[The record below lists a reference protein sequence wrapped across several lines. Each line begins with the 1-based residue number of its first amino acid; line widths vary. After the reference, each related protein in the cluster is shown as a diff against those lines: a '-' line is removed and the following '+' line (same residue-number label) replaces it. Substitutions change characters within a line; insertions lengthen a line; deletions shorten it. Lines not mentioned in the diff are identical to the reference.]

1 MPNKQQ
7 FIFDDQTLVSQYING
22 NESALATLITKH
34 KRRIFSYIMLTV
46 KDTAIAEDIFQDT
59 FFKVVV
65 TLKKGSYNEEGKFL
79 PWVLRISHNLIIDMF
94 RRNKRMPTI
103 SGGVNEDGE
112 EFDIFNVLQLKENS
126 IEHDFVQGQVR
137 KDVRKLIEALPIEQR
152 EVLMMRHYYDMSFK
166 EISEQT
172 NVSINTALG
181 RMRYAL
187 INLRKMIDEKEL
199 VINF

>member
-7 FIFDDQTLVSQYING
+7 FILDDQSLVNQYING
-22 NESALATLITKH
+22 NESALATLITRH

-46 KDTAIAEDIFQDT
+46 KDKAIAEDVFQDT

-112 EFDIFNVLQLKENS
+112 EFDIFNVLQLKDNNV
-126 IEHDFVQGQVR
+126 EHDFIHGQVR

-166 EISEQT
+166 EISELT